1 MNALKRPPESFAEE
15 DEARRQKRQ
24 KIECQ
29 GFTSRR
35 YQLDVY
41 EVAKER
47 NTIVMLDTGAG
58 KTMIAVMLI
67 KEFGGKIDRAIND
80 PKIIIFLATTV
91 QLVTQQFEAIK
102 THTDFEVELCY
113 GAKGVDPWTAS
124 AWQEKVS
131 KYQVMVMTPEVF
143 LQALRSALLILDKV
157 SLMIFDECHHATGN
171 HPYTSNYEGVVK
183 HRLIMEFYHNSE
195 HKLKVFGM
203 TASPVIRKG
212 EQLMNLLRT
221 RHAF

>member
-143 LQALRSALLILDKV
+143 LQALRSALLILDK
-157 SLMIFDECHHATGN
+157 
-171 HPYTSNYEGVVK
+171 
-183 HRLIMEFYHNSE
+183 EFYHNSE